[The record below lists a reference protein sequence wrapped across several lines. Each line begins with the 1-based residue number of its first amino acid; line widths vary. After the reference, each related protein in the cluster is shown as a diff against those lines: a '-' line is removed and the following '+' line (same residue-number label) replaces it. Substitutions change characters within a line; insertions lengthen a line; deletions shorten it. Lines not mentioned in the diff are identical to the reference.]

1 MERSQTIRGNLKN
14 RTADEAYR
22 LGISEDKLIEL
33 ANAGTI
39 PGTKLGPTHLDIRP
53 RGGGCRFTGTSKEGG
68 RLNESTSMFG

>member
-33 ANAGTI
+33 ANAGII
-39 PGTKLGPTHLDIRP
+39 PGTKLGPRTWVFDPDEVDAALLEIRKKQ
-53 RGGGCRFTGTSKEGG
+53 KEVVA
-68 RLNESTSMFG
+68 

>member
-33 ANAGTI
+33 ANAGII
-39 PGTKLGPTHLDIRP
+39 PGTKLGPRSWVFDPDEVDVALVELR
-53 RGGGCRFTGTSKEGG
+53 KKQEVA
-68 RLNESTSMFG
+68 

>member
-33 ANAGTI
+33 ANAGII
-39 PGTKLGPTHLDIRP
+39 PGTKLGPRTWVFDPQEVDAALLELR
-53 RGGGCRFTGTSKEGG
+53 KEQ
-68 RLNESTSMFG
+68 EVS

>member
-1 MERSQTIRGNLKN
+1 MERSQTIRRNLKN

-39 PGTKLGPTHLDIRP
+39 PGSKLGPRTWVFDPQEVDAALLELRKKQEV
-53 RGGGCRFTGTSKEGG
+53 S
-68 RLNESTSMFG
+68 

>member
-33 ANAGTI
+33 ANAEII
-39 PGTKLGPTHLDIRP
+39 PGTKLGPRTWVFDPQEVDAALLELRKKQEV
-53 RGGGCRFTGTSKEGG
+53 S
-68 RLNESTSMFG
+68 